1 MLFAHVVA
9 LISAM
14 YALLFARIGL
24 LHCSRPQLN
33 YGPMSKWDEERQKNL
48 DLIYNYNDVA
58 CVNMLHRRKAPFL
71 GCATCL
77 GREIYL

>member
-1 MLFAHVVA
+1 MLFARAAA

-14 YALLFARIGL
+14 YALLFARIRL
-24 LHCSRPQLN
+24 LHCSRPQLT

-48 DLIYNYNDVA
+48 DLIYNYNDVE
-58 CVNMLHRRKAPFL
+58 CVNMLRMRRVSFL
-71 GCATCL
+71 GCAKCL